1 MTVNISEKK
10 EFTFID
16 RLTFIDAVVNKTIA
30 DGYEYKN
37 LYTAFYLASITYGYE
52 PNVDENGNF
61 DINEMWNDLR
71 HFNIDGKEY
80 DLYKMLAFDNGVF
93 LFDCLEEDLF
103 PIPTCII
110 IEMLETINK
119 RVEQY
124 YNHSK
129 IEHDVS
135 NLINAIVNLVNNYN
149 DKYGDLDIPEI
160 ADKIGRYAQMINGKD
175 MTEVASELASIIHNE
190 SRKSEV
196 E

>member
-1 MTVNISEKK
+1 MTVNINEKK

-37 LYTAFYLASITYGYE
+37 LYTALFLASIVYGYE
-52 PNVDENGNF
+52 PNADENGEY
-61 DINEMWNDLR
+61 DINEIWNDLK

-93 LFDCLEEDLF
+93 LFNCLEEDLF
-103 PIPTCII
+103 PIPTYII

-160 ADKIGRYAQMINGKD
+160 ADKIGRYAQMINSKD
-175 MTEVASELASIIHNE
+175 MKEVASEIASIIHNE
-190 SRKSEV
+190 VRDSKTE
-196 E
+196 